1 MTRDEQI
8 FFCKKCI
15 NRVMNPQQGYVCKLT
30 GEKATFDVQCSDYS
44 LDEKVKEPEYDN
56 QESLPVSELEMK
68 LPNEALNRLKM
79 EQKLLPG
86 ILSGLLVGLIG
97 ALVWGYITVLTE
109 YQIGYMALA
118 IGAGVGFTIRKF
130 GNGIDYVFGICGAII
145 SFLSVLLGNILS
157 IIGFVANSE
166 GIGLFDAILRFEYSF
181 LPTLIADTFSP
192 VDLLFYGIAIYE
204 GYRFSFRIIT
214 EKTAQTIK

>member
-1 MTRDEQI
+1 
-8 FFCKKCI
+8 
-15 NRVMNPQQGYVCKLT
+15 MNPQQGYECKLT

-181 LPTLIADTFSP
+181 LPTLMADTFSP